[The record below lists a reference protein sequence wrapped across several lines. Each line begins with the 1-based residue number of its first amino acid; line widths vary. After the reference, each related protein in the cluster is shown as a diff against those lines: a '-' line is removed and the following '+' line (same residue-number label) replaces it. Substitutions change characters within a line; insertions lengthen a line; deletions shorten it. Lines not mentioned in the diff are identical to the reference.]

1 MKVKDVLKVIQGSV
15 ELYDKHTQVYLK
27 GRSDSLLAA
36 LGTEVLDQNI
46 VRIYADY
53 HTIYID
59 YDSEVQSI

>member
-1 MKVKDVLKVIQGSV
+1 MKVRNVLKVMQGLV

-27 GRSDSLLAA
+27 GRSDSLLEA
-36 LGTEVLDQNI
+36 LGDEVLNQSI